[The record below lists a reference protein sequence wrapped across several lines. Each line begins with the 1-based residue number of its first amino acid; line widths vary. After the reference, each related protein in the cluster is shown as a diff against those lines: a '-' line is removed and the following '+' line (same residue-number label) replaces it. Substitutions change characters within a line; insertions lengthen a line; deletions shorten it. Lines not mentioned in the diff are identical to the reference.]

1 MKEDNLEKIMDA
13 YTKISK
19 NKDIPKEVG
28 LAMYGIL
35 AEQLPEE
42 QKKGMY
48 AALSIEYAK
57 LAEELDGD
65 AKDTAMTASQ
75 MYMEQ
80 AMSQYQGIIQ
90 AKQTYTPIATPY
102 QGKAAASPKAA

>member
-1 MKEDNLEKIMDA
+1 MKEDGLEKIMKA
-13 YTKISK
+13 YTKISQ

-28 LAMYGIL
+28 LAMYGML

-48 AALSIEYAK
+48 AALSIGYAK

-65 AKDTAMTASQ
+65 AKDTAMAASQ
-75 MYMEQ
+75 MYMAQ
-80 AMSQYQGIIQ
+80 ALDQYQSIIQ
-90 AKQTYTPIATPY
+90 AKQQYTPIATPY
-102 QGKAAASPKAA
+102 QGKAASTKAA